1 MTQAK
6 ISLKKSDG
14 KISLKKV
21 APALKN
27 IRLEF
32 SWKSKV
38 KLDAD
43 ASALVCGYNAQ
54 QKPVMLGAQ
63 YLICYAIPADPE
75 RAVIAGADVRDGT
88 GDKESITVD
97 LNKVNARAEEIPFIL
112 TIYGSPGNGQSF
124 NDMTE
129 GKVTI
134 FNDETNEAL
143 VDFDFN
149 PENFV
154 NNESLVHVA
163 SLFRSSDTWE
173 LQGFGT
179 AMPSQDLFSATALFG
194 GKPEEWYED

>member
-21 APALKN
+21 APLLKN

-43 ASALVCGYNAQ
+43 ASALVCGYDAAG
-54 QKPVMLGAQ
+54 KPVMLGQ
-63 YLICYAIPADPE
+63 NYLICYAIKADPE
-75 RAVIAGADVRDGT
+75 GAVVAGIDVRDGT
-88 GDKESITVD
+88 GDKESITVCLD
-97 LNKVNARAEEIPFIL
+97 KVHARAEEIPFIL
-112 TIYGSPGNGQSF
+112 TIDGSPANGQHF
-124 NDMTE
+124 GMMTE

-134 FNDETNEAL
+134 FNSDTNEAL
-143 VDFDFN
+143 VDFDFT
-149 PENFV
+149 PDSFV

-163 SLFRSSDTWE
+163 SLFRSNDTWE
-173 LQGFGT
+173 IQGFGSG
-179 AMPSQDLFSATALFG
+179 MPGADIYSAVDHFG
-194 GKPEEWYED
+194 GKSQEWYA

>member
-21 APALKN
+21 SPALKKV
-27 IRLEF
+27 RLEF

-97 LNKVNARAEEIPFIL
+97 LNKVNTRAEEIPFIL
-112 TIYGSPGNGQSF
+112 TIDGSPANGQSF
-124 NDMTE
+124 GQMSE

-143 VDFDFN
+143 VDFDFS
-149 PENFV
+149 PDSFS

-163 SLFRSSDTWE
+163 SLFRSADNWE

-179 AMPSQDLFSATALFG
+179 GIQGQDIYGAVDLFG
-194 GKPEEWYED
+194 GNSSEWYA